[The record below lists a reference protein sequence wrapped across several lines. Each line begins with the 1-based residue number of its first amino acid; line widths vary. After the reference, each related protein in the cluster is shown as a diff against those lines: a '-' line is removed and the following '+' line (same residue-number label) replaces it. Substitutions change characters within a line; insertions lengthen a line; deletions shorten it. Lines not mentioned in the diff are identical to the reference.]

1 MKQCSLPKERPWQW
15 IAMSTWCCTALVQ
28 VALAAAP
35 EPPVEAGLSYRRIY
49 APDNRMA
56 DWPTGGQRYLPVD
69 AQELD
74 RLLEL
79 GRRRET
85 GAPAPDRPVITR
97 ARYQARLDGDVLV
110 DGQAW
115 LDIVQRGNDET
126 VMLLEPCSLAVG
138 MPCWN
143 ADPAQPAIVGRWPSG
158 RFGVLVR
165 QSGTLHFRWSLRARH
180 DTEGDRLFRLRLPMA
195 LSRQLELRLPADAVP
210 SVDHGL
216 VVRGSAAE
224 SGHATWYIQLEPQPL
239 IELRLR
245 PASASARTG
254 LTLVRSQATY
264 DVSVRGI
271 EVEAQFALELDHG
284 PRDSVSLALDPAL
297 QVVAVRWGDDDVS
310 WSISA
315 DGTAAANRVLVPC
328 DPAVH
333 AARRLLWVKALAP
346 LAADRLFRLPR
357 VRLEGAFW
365 ESGQVRILVEDPLL
379 LNRLELVGC
388 RHVHSEPMPAP
399 RTGASIELE
408 EDAPDAS
415 VEVVFARRSAD
426 VSSRSGPPVG
436 LGPQRARQQAAEPE
450 DAEAADF
457 EPESVEPED
466 AAAAG
471 NAVNG
476 FSAKNSRSSDRSR
489 IRENSDITANGPNSD
504 EFGYQNRSRRWAAGR
519 GGPDP
524 GNGRTGITD
533 SSSAAVDSA
542 GVPSAALRTG
552 IDGRARQAAA
562 AGPARRAGG
571 PASAWAWRETIRSEI
586 GADGRSLHTL
596 AYRIENAGRD
606 DVHWLLPAGAE
617 VKAIWR
623 DGQLLPVAACLG
635 DDRQLAVGL
644 APDRPY
650 TVVVLQLASTQGR
663 LGMFGSLRLTVPAV
677 DFPILTRAWS
687 VWLPSAYEPASGDRR
702 DTAPTWARRLFGP
715 LAFGWR
721 NRGQRLPSAAVAVAV
736 ADARRVSPQTPAVE
750 GRLHEVAAA
759 PGGGPW
765 FHLNGSDPTGRTAVF
780 GVVHRRCVQ
789 VLALAA
795 FLAAAIVVSTW
806 CRFRPTLLT
815 VLLVAGAVLA
825 LAIPAALAPVATG
838 AWLGELA
845 GWACLE
851 CRGGR

>member
-79 GRRRET
+79 GRRWEA
-85 GAPAPDRPVITR
+85 GGPAPDRPVITR

-110 DGQAW
+110 DGQAR
-115 LDIVQRGNDET
+115 LDIVQRGNDEA

-195 LSRQLELRLPADAVP
+195 LSRQLELRLPADTVP

-254 LTLVRSQATY
+254 LTLVRSQTTY

-315 DGTAAANRVLVPC
+315 DGTAAANRVVVPC

-333 AARRLLWVKALAP
+333 AARRLLWVKALTP

-357 VRLEGAFW
+357 VRLEQAFW

-415 VEVVFARRSAD
+415 VEVVFARRPAD
-426 VSSRSGPPVG
+426 IPSRSGPPVG
-436 LGPQRARQQAAEPE
+436 LGPQLARQQAAEPE
-450 DAEAADF
+450 DAAAADF
-457 EPESVEPED
+457 EPESVEPAD
-466 AAAAG
+466 AAAA
-471 NAVNG
+471 
-476 FSAKNSRSSDRSR
+476 R
-489 IRENSDITANGPNSD
+489 
-504 EFGYQNRSRRWAAGR
+504 R

-524 GNGRTGITD
+524 GNGRSGITD
-533 SSSAAVDSA
+533 PSSAAVDSA
-542 GVPSAALRTG
+542 DVPSTALRTG

-562 AGPARRAGG
+562 AGPARRVGG
-571 PASAWAWRETIRSEI
+571 PASAWAWGETIRSEI

-623 DGQLLPVAACLG
+623 DGQLLPAAACLG

-663 LGMFGSLRLTVPAV
+663 LGMFGSLRLTMPAV
-677 DFPILTRAWS
+677 DFPVLTRAWS
-687 VWLPSAYEPASGDRR
+687 VWLPSAYEPASGARR
-702 DTAPTWARRLFGP
+702 DIAPTWTRRLFGP

-721 NRGQRLPSAAVAVAV
+721 NRGQRLPSAADAVAV
-736 ADARRVSPQTPAVE
+736 ADARRVSPQAPAVG
-750 GRLHEVAAA
+750 GRLREVAAA

-795 FLAAAIVVSTW
+795 FLAAVIVVSTW

-825 LAIPAALAPVATG
+825 LAVPAALAPVATG
-838 AWLGELA
+838 VWLGELA
-845 GWACLE
+845 GWACLG
-851 CRGGR
+851 CRGRR